1 MMSTCRWCTS
11 VGDDVAKLLQ
21 RYCAG
26 SLLAEDEEAVNEKKA
41 LNEDLGFCLECVVVY
56 HRAKEELP
64 GLHRRLWELET
75 SRLLG
80 HFSNAAKNAQPAK
93 DLSYV
98 EEDGREIGVPHIN
111 PAEYENY
118 IRVPLSE
125 VLKYPYLLAQPE
137 LSEMCVEAICKME
150 EYNSFQVLDKYPG
163 IYLLLVHPNETV
175 RRWAIGA
182 ARTLGKVDRDDFYE
196 LQDIFSCMFCN
207 VELRIP
213 QNFPDMDTSYDPTT
227 KMTWLQPHLYDS
239 KNDKNY
245 WLGICMLLTQLDAQA
260 MDSLFLGPDKQA
272 NILHCI
278 LNAMDCGMEDEEPS
292 KEMDPFWPVLQCFMV
307 ILDCLGSKFW
317 GPIEPTQAFQA
328 ITGRP
333 SYSAELESI
342 KQQTMISRVKTET
355 TCDDDMVTC
364 SQMVYDSNTK
374 VSKEKGSR
382 RSHGA
387 DSSVVYEEMSSLV
400 NLLHSEMGQALR
412 VHDST
417 FLWFIPFVKSV
428 MDLDERSVIYINEV
442 VHYLCGEI
450 STDLLKRQVRICD
463 KVTEFFTLILVHI
476 IDLHLGSG
484 RMNMLYY
491 CAPKW
496 VGVLVKC
503 ATLPGDAFVHT
514 SEGSVSHSVSSTSS
528 LRVSAPR
535 KASTSRAVPQA
546 CTHIIRSLL
555 KEGSRLNP
563 NSKCKHFLNRLN
575 KHLREG
581 PQREWKLIRL
591 EIQELQICLKDY
603 VKTMMNR
610 PTTSTPP
617 PEQLNIDAG
626 PVAPTTPPLQ
636 SSNDTSGSSGLA
648 EFNHPIKQE
657 GLWDYVD
664 GSTSGGRD
672 SNAVQRGRDIDLALL
687 KKEPLTPE
695 EEFVEPTNDSRPTQE
710 KFSSLRADPEKIQVI
725 KSRLG
730 QLMTKKSHS
739 ERDEP
744 SVGLSEFG
752 KEKPQNLFTSHR
764 DEASNY
770 QGISRDPPCPQESV
784 DNEQVD
790 NVPLSVLKSN
800 LKGRVGF
807 KSSQDRSKGN
817 SRQFDRQRS
826 PPKPPSEVIV
836 ISDDEAIL
844 NVGRARGTGSFS
856 ETSQIK
862 NEPDTSD
869 QNHSTWRDY
878 DGNMSESQ
886 VFEFETQE
894 YMASAWSNRD
904 SESNMPPEKPK
915 EDSPVRHLLSPTLR
929 EPLSTWECDTQ
940 PIYDE
945 DIERACKQVE
955 KELEKPKTPPQ
966 GLKRAIVVKK
976 RNLLVDAKP
985 LASKCLSKKPTV
997 VEKLI
1002 KEPVKDAPHAV
1013 TPPLRKSSSTVRS
1026 NRLETETPSSL
1037 TTSAI
1042 SHKTSLTPAIVPPK
1056 KVRKAAEPVSIA
1068 EKLGLKKKERK
1079 AFNLSQQSHDTVDEL
1094 RRHGATVDVP
1104 QAKKPTRKT
1113 KRSKVTSPHK
1123 RVVNGSN
1130 KKLLASQEFQFFR
1143 QSKQASGAGTS
1154 AKAEPMKRN
1163 PKKIDEIQRPSFVT
1177 EADDEDEDLRCSQL
1191 DPARHEE
1198 QLTFNR
1204 SSQRANENKPAS
1216 SNTVSSVSSNM
1227 DRQISP
1233 YFQRNDD
1240 VTPGPSGQV
1249 SKSNEEGD
1257 GYDADW
1263 MYLTQMEPTDMEMC
1277 SQMEEEEEEEEFF
1290 YTQRDPVDM
1299 DIDSDSQ
1306 MPFDEKGGSSDWT
1319 WPKQADEGQEAP
1331 LATQTFKKPATPP
1344 PSRSNL
1350 AKDDDRLF
1358 LKPGMSPM
1366 SVKKAKPSTTK
1377 IYATSSSRSASLVQ
1391 EMERTAN
1398 ASFSA
1403 SSAPAGRGRPARP
1416 VVPGRPVVPARSP
1429 CVLQPPPHPEVGQSL
1444 QLNRLLYR
1452 PITPQLPPKPIPPKQ
1467 PLPRPEQILPR
1478 PPGQPLRPIQH
1489 SNIGSTPQPSTSKTY
1504 PRPDAPFQRQIPNPE
1519 VCVRFDPNYLIQHIL
1534 KWTFDM
1540 FSNYKQFG
1548 IPSEVCE
1555 LPLETVGFS
1564 FSSYDKYYKTFYPLL
1579 LTNTFEELA
1588 GEWLKNKESGKVV
1601 TQNLKVV
1608 ANEYSNSV
1616 WNVSFTA
1623 SITASDVSR
1632 QMYPREDDLVI
1643 LWLPQNTGAYSR
1655 HEQGFL
1661 DPQEHFGYVQ
1671 RSNICNGGVGQCPT
1685 LNLMIK
1691 TLGNVTMANKQAV
1704 RCDVVDSLV
1713 STMRVFRAICQLN
1726 GSSMLKP
1733 ILAPQVSYFQPGPE
1747 VIPSLN
1753 LPGYNPD
1760 QVRAVRTGMSV
1771 IRNQQL
1777 TPKICLIH
1785 GPPGTGKS
1793 KTIVGLLQTLFSEG
1807 VQSMAPPVNRQ
1818 AKPRR
1823 TRVLLCAP
1831 SNAAIDNLMKK
1842 IILVFKEKC
1851 KNIQGNCGDINLV
1864 RLGNDRTISKN
1875 LKPFSLDSQVKNKT
1889 QKALMSQDSD
1899 VHRRIAQLDENIDKI
1914 SKMLPKLQKN
1924 EEMYHELAEQK
1935 SRLLQERKT
1944 LGYQLKQS
1952 RSRKQETQARV
1963 LQDAHV
1969 VCCTLSSSGSTV
1981 LESAFRRLGHKPFSC
1996 VIVDEAGQ
2004 ATETET
2010 LIPMLYQCNALILVG
2025 DPHQLP
2031 PTVISQTAKELK
2043 YGQSLMARLV
2053 TNLDHY
2059 CKENKMPSPV
2069 VFLSYQYRMH
2079 PDICEFPSKHIYRKA
2094 LKTDDDTAARMV
2106 NFGWPFQP
2114 YRVFDVTDGQEVKEG
2129 ESFSNLKEVQLVV
2142 ILLRMMAEKQQ
2153 VKVGVIT
2160 PYKAQKDRINR
2171 ELAKMV
2177 NKNLTV
2183 DVDTVEGFQGREMDC
2198 IIVSCVRAS
2207 HEQGGIGFLGNR
2219 QRLNVTI
2226 TRAKFSLFILGHLR
2240 TLQENQ
2246 DWGALIKDAATRDV
2260 IKSTNEMTFKTV
2272 SRKIF
2277 KQELT
2282 RSLSN
2287 PLREPGPPP
2296 AASRA
2301 APIGLRRSSE
2311 PALFAQGWDSPKQP
2325 SSASPPQAADRPTDP
2340 RLVVQHPQAP
2350 QHRADWDLRAEGIR
2364 DPRAEMR
2371 RDPRAE
2377 MRRDPRAEIRR
2388 DPRAEI
2394 RRDPR
2399 AEIRRD
2405 PRAEIRRDP
2414 RAEIR
2419 RDPRAEGYR
2428 DSRVENL
2435 RDPRAERDPRV
2446 RNSPEQLH
2454 PTVYQNLRCAG
2465 RERDM
2470 DRERHHS
2477 PVTAPC
2483 PGD

>member
-1 MMSTCRWCTS
+1 MMSMCRWCTS
-11 VGDDVAKLLQ
+11 LGDDVAKLLQ

-26 SLLAEDEEAVNEKKA
+26 SWLTEDEEAVNEEKA
-41 LNEDLGFCLECVVVY
+41 LNDDLDKCLECVVAY

-75 SRLLG
+75 SRLLNL
-80 HFSNAAKNAQPAK
+80 FSHAAKDAQPAQ

-98 EEDGREIGVPHIN
+98 EEDGREIGVSNIS
-111 PAEYENY
+111 PAVYED
-118 IRVPLSE
+118 RLGVPLSE
-125 VLKYPYLLAQPE
+125 VLKYPYLLASPE

-150 EYNSFQVLDKYPG
+150 EYNSFRVCSKDPG

-182 ARTLGKVDRDDFYE
+182 ARSLGKVDRDDFYD
-196 LQDIFSCMFCN
+196 LQDIFTCMFYI

-227 KMTWLQPHLYDS
+227 KMTLLQPHLYDS
-239 KNDKNY
+239 KNAKNY

-260 MDSLFLGPDKQA
+260 MDSLFLGPEKQA
-272 NILHCI
+272 NILLCI
-278 LNAMDCGMEDEEPS
+278 LNSLKDEEPS
-292 KEMDPFWPVLQCFMV
+292 NEMDPFWPVLQCFMV
-307 ILDCLGSKFW
+307 ILDCLGSRFW
-317 GPIEPTQAFQA
+317 GQIEPSQAFQA
-328 ITGRP
+328 ITQSP

-342 KQQTMISRVKTET
+342 RQQTMISRVKTET
-355 TCDDDMVTC
+355 TYDDDMVTC

-374 VSKEKGSR
+374 VSKGSK
-382 RSHGA
+382 RSRGV
-387 DSSVVYEEMSSLV
+387 DSNVVYEDMSSLV
-400 NLLHSEMGQALR
+400 NLLHSEVGQALR

-428 MDLDERSVIYINEV
+428 MDLDEHSVLYITEV

-450 STDLLKRQVRICD
+450 STDLPKPQVRICD

-476 IDLHLGSG
+476 IELHLGIG

-514 SEGSVSHSVSSTSS
+514 SEGPVSHSVSSTSS
-528 LRVSAPR
+528 LRVSVPR

-546 CTHIIRSLL
+546 CMHIIRSLL
-555 KEGSRLNP
+555 KEGTRLNP
-563 NSKCKHFLNRLN
+563 NSKCHHFLNHLN

-581 PQREWKLIRL
+581 QQRDWKLIRP

-603 VKTMMNR
+603 VKMMMNR
-610 PTTSTPP
+610 PTISTSP
-617 PEQLNIDAG
+617 PEPLAIEAG

-636 SSNDTSGSSGLA
+636 SSKDPSGPSSLA
-648 EFNHPIKQE
+648 EFNPPIKRE
-657 GLWDYVD
+657 GLWDDVE
-664 GSTSGGRD
+664 GSTSGGGD
-672 SNAVQRGRDIDLALL
+672 SKGVQRGDIDLALL
-687 KKEPLTPE
+687 KKEPLNPD
-695 EEFVEPTNDSRPTQE
+695 EEFVEPTNDSRPTQDNLT
-710 KFSSLRADPEKIQVI
+710 SLRADPEKIQVI

-730 QLMTKKSHS
+730 QLMTKKSKS
-739 ERDEP
+739 ERARP

-752 KEKPQNLFTSHR
+752 KEKPENLLTSR
-764 DEASNY
+764 REEASNLH
-770 QGISRDPPCPQESV
+770 GISRHPPCLQESM
-784 DNEQVD
+784 D

-800 LKGRVGF
+800 LQGKEGS
-807 KSSQDRSKGN
+807 KSSRDRSKGN
-817 SRQFDRQRS
+817 SRQFDRPQS
-826 PPKPPSEVIV
+826 PPKLTSDVIV
-836 ISDDEAIL
+836 ISDDEATL
-844 NVGRARGTGSFS
+844 DVGRARRTECFS

-862 NEPDTSD
+862 NEPDASD
-869 QNHSTWRDY
+869 QNPSPCRDY
-878 DGNMSESQ
+878 NGDMSESQ

-894 YMASAWSNRD
+894 DMASAWSNRD
-904 SESNMPPEKPK
+904 SESNMPPENPK
-915 EDSPVRHLLSPTLR
+915 EDSPVSPTTR
-929 EPLSTWECDTQ
+929 ETLSSWECDTQ

-945 DIERACKQVE
+945 DIQRACQQVE
-955 KELEKPKTPPQ
+955 KELEKPKTLPQ
-966 GLKRAIVVKK
+966 GLKRATVVKK

-997 VEKLI
+997 VEKQI

-1026 NRLETETPSSL
+1026 KRLEPETHSSL

-1056 KVRKAAEPVSIA
+1056 RVRKATEPVSTV
-1068 EKLGLKKKERK
+1068 EKLGLKKKVRK
-1079 AFNLSQQSHDTVDEL
+1079 AFDLSQGSRDSVGDL
-1094 RRHGATVDVP
+1094 RHHGATVNVP
-1104 QAKKPTRKT
+1104 QAKKPTRQT
-1113 KRSKVTSPHK
+1113 KRSKVTFPQK
-1123 RVVNGSN
+1123 RVVKGSN
-1130 KKLLASQEFQFFR
+1130 NKLFQFFR
-1143 QSKQASGAGTS
+1143 QSKQALGAGIS

-1163 PKKIDEIQRPSFVT
+1163 PKKIDEIQTPRFVT
-1177 EADDEDEDLRCSQL
+1177 EEDDEDEDLQCSQL
-1191 DPARHEE
+1191 EPARHE
-1198 QLTFNR
+1198 QLTVNH

-1216 SNTVSSVSSNM
+1216 SNTVSSVLSNM

-1249 SKSNEEGD
+1249 PKSNGGED
-1257 GYDADW
+1257 FDADW
-1263 MYLTQMEPTDMEMC
+1263 MYLTQMEPTEMEMC
-1277 SQMEEEEEEEEFF
+1277 SQMEEEDEFF
-1290 YTQRDPVDM
+1290 YTQRDPIDM
-1299 DIDSDSQ
+1299 DIDADSQ
-1306 MPFDEKGGSSDWT
+1306 IPFEEKGGSSDCT
-1319 WPKQADEGQEAP
+1319 WPKQADEGQGAP
-1331 LATQTFKKPATPP
+1331 LAAQTFKKPATPP
-1344 PSRSNL
+1344 PSRSSL
-1350 AKDDDRLF
+1350 TKDDDRLF

-1398 ASFSA
+1398 APFSA

-1416 VVPGRPVVPARSP
+1416 VVPAQRHCVP
-1429 CVLQPPPHPEVGQSL
+1429 QPHLEVGQSL
-1444 QLNRLLYR
+1444 PLNQLLYK
-1452 PITPQLPPKPIPPKQ
+1452 PITPQLPPKQPPS
-1467 PLPRPEQILPR
+1467 RPEQKLPR
-1478 PPGQPLRPIQH
+1478 APDQPLRPILQ
-1489 SNIGSTPQPSTSKTY
+1489 SNIGSTLQPSTSKTY
-1504 PRPDAPFQRQIPNPE
+1504 TRPDAPFRSQMPNPE
-1519 VCVRFDPNYLIQHIL
+1519 VGFRFDTNYLIQHIL

-1555 LPLETVGFS
+1555 LPLKKVGFS
-1564 FSSYDKYYKTFYPLL
+1564 FSSYDEYYKTFYPLL

-1588 GEWLKNKESGKVV
+1588 GEWLKNKESGKVI

-1608 ANEYSNSV
+1608 ANEYSHSV

-1623 SITASDVSR
+1623 SITASDDSR
-1632 QMYPREDDLVI
+1632 QMYPREEDLVI
-1643 LWLPQNTGAYSR
+1643 LWLPQNRGAYSW

-1661 DPQEHFGYVQ
+1661 DPQEQFGYVQ
-1671 RSNICNGGVGQCPT
+1671 RSNVCNGGVGQCPT

-1691 TLGNVTMANKQAV
+1691 TLGNVTLANKQAV
-1704 RCDVVDSLV
+1704 RCDVVGSLV
-1713 STMRVFRAICQLN
+1713 STLREFKAICLLN

-1733 ILAPQVSYFQPGPE
+1733 LLAPQVSYFQPGPE

-1753 LPGYNPD
+1753 LPDYNLD
-1760 QVRAVRTGMSV
+1760 QVRAVRTGLSV

-1777 TPKICLIH
+1777 SPKICLIH

-1793 KTIVGLLQTLFSEG
+1793 KTIVGLLQKLFSEG

-1818 AKPRR
+1818 SKPRR
-1823 TRVLLCAP
+1823 MRVLLCAP

-1864 RLGNDRTISKN
+1864 RLGNERTISKN

-1899 VHRRIAQLDENIDKI
+1899 IHRRGTQLDESIDKI
-1914 SKMLPKLQKN
+1914 SKMLPKLQKK
-1924 EEMYHELAEQK
+1924 EEMYHKLAAQK
-1935 SRLLQERKT
+1935 SRLLQERQT
-1944 LGYQLKQS
+1944 LSSQLKQS
-1952 RSRKQETQARV
+1952 RSRKQETQAQV

-1969 VCCTLSSSGSTV
+1969 VCCTLSTSGSTV

-2031 PTVISQTAKELK
+2031 PTVISQKAKELK

-2053 TNLDHY
+2053 NNLDHY
-2059 CKENKMPSPV
+2059 CKENKKPSPV
-2069 VFLSYQYRMH
+2069 VFLSCQYRMH
-2079 PDICEFPSKHIYRKA
+2079 PEICEFPSKHIYRKA
-2094 LKTDDDTAARMV
+2094 LKTDSETAERRG
-2106 NFGWPFQP
+2106 NFGWPLQP

-2129 ESFSNLKEVQLVV
+2129 ASFSNLKEVQLVV
-2142 ILLRMMAEKQQ
+2142 FLLRLIAEKHQ

-2160 PYKAQKDRINR
+2160 PYNAQKDRISR
-2171 ELAKMV
+2171 ELAKVV

-2198 IIVSCVRAS
+2198 VIVSCVRAS

-2260 IKSTNEMTFKTV
+2260 IISTNEMTFKTDA
-2272 SRKIF
+2272 RKIF

-2282 RSLSN
+2282 RSLSY
-2287 PLREPGPPP
+2287 PLGEPGPPP
-2296 AASRA
+2296 AAPCPTADPPRP
-2301 APIGLRRSSE
+2301 APFQLRRSSE
-2311 PALFAQGWDSPKQP
+2311 PALFAQGRDSPQQP
-2325 SSASPPQAADRPTDP
+2325 SSASPPHDADRPRDP
-2340 RLVVQHPQAP
+2340 RLVVQAP
-2350 QHRADWDLRAEGIR
+2350 QHRADWNLHAEGI
-2364 DPRAEMR
+2364 
-2371 RDPRAE
+2371 
-2377 MRRDPRAEIRR
+2377 
-2388 DPRAEI
+2388 
-2394 RRDPR
+2394 
-2399 AEIRRD
+2399 
-2405 PRAEIRRDP
+2405 
-2414 RAEIR
+2414 

-2435 RDPRAERDPRV
+2435 RDLRAERDPRG
-2446 RNSPEQLH
+2446 RNSPDQRH
-2454 PTVYQNLRCAG
+2454 STGYQNQRWAV
-2465 RERDM
+2465 RERD
-2470 DRERHHS
+2470 REQHRS
-2477 PVTAPC
+2477 PITAPY
-2483 PGD
+2483 PGDGVHRPPRDPRQRDCNRYSATTSFNHHTHTHPQKRDPDPRWIPPTHSKRGKERTDH